1 MVFFALGIGVGA
13 FLLGAAGTYFATRSG
28 TPESSHNGAKLDATG
43 TINNVIV
50 TDFQDKVEIESREMM
65 VMLAVICSIKV
76 VEFLYF
82 MYNQHVGNIKRKYD
96 EKHRATTAAVI
107 NV

>member
-1 MVFFALGIGVGA
+1 MFITIAIGIGALLVGA
-13 FLLGAAGTYFATRSG
+13 TGTYFATRNG
-28 TPESSHNGAKLDATG
+28 TPLPQHEGTKFDATG

-65 VMLAVICSIKV
+65 LMLAIICSIKV

-82 MYNQHVGNIKRKYD
+82 LYNQHVGNIKRKY
-96 EKHRATTAAVI
+96 EKESRANAATVI